1 MPILKK
7 TPIRSS
13 FFPND
18 NPEQEQ
24 REYTSS
30 ANDEGKIDGK
40 NDDGKNEDGNI
51 ILIVSQK

>member
-30 ANDEGKIDGK
+30 ANDEGK
-40 NDDGKNEDGNI
+40 NEDGKNEDGNI
-51 ILIVSQK
+51 ILIVS